1 MSRYHSYINSAKSI
15 LSVYN
20 GEEPFASFL
29 KKYFSQQK
37 KFGSRDR
44 KNISHLCYCYFRLG
58 KSELDLPVEEK
69 ILVALFLCATETS
82 EMLDALKPEWN
93 RLLPGL
99 FEAKCSIL
107 NLPVANLDIFPW
119 KNELSDA
126 IDYEIFNRSFLIQP
140 DLYLRIRPGKHKI
153 VKQKL
158 ETAGIEFSNPTD
170 DCIALPNS
178 VKADGAVIIN
188 SDAVIQ
194 DLSSQRTGDLLLKIN
209 GGIRN
214 NKLKVWDCCTASG
227 GKSIMAVDI
236 LGDIDLTVSDIRP
249 GILHNL
255 KKRFAE
261 AGIQRYKSFVTDLS
275 RSGSIPIPAD
285 FDLIIADVP
294 CTGSGTWSRTPEQL
308 YYFNVAEIKRY
319 SELQKSIV
327 ANAIPHLK
335 PGGYLLY
342 ITCSVFKQENEGTIK
357 HLLSNFPL
365 QLREMKGIKGY
376 DQKADTMFAALLQK
390 L

>member
-1 MSRYHSYINSAKSI
+1 MSRYHSYINSAKNI

-20 GEEPFASFL
+20 GQEPFASFL

-37 KFGSRDR
+37 KFGARDR
-44 KNISHLCYCYFRLG
+44 KYISHLCYCYFRLG

-69 ILVALFLCATETS
+69 ILVALFLCATEAS
-82 EMLDALKPEWN
+82 EILETLKPEWN
-93 RLLPGL
+93 SQVSGSL
-99 FEAKCSIL
+99 EAKCSML
-107 NLPVANLDIFPW
+107 SLQVANLDIFPW
-119 KNELSDA
+119 KHELSDA
-126 IDYEIFNRSFLIQP
+126 IDYEMFNRSFLIQP

-158 ETAGIEFSNPTD
+158 EAAGIGFSYPAD

-178 VKADGAVIIN
+178 VKVDGVVDIN

-194 DLSSQRTGDLLLKIN
+194 DLSSQRTGELLLN
-209 GGIRN
+209 VSSGTDN

-227 GKSIMAVDI
+227 GKSIMAIDI
-236 LGDIDLTVSDIRP
+236 LGNIDLTVSDIRP

-261 AGIQRYKSFVTDLS
+261 AGILRYNSFVTDLS
-275 RSGSIPIPAD
+275 RPGSIPIPAD

-308 YYFNVAEIKRY
+308 CYFNEAEIKRY

-335 PGGYLLY
+335 PGGFLLY
-342 ITCSVFKQENEGTIK
+342 ITCSVFKQENEGTLN
-357 HLLSNFPL
+357 HLLSNFSF
-365 QLREMKGIKGY
+365 QIKEMNIIKGY
-376 DQKADTMFAALLQK
+376 DTKADTMFAALLQK